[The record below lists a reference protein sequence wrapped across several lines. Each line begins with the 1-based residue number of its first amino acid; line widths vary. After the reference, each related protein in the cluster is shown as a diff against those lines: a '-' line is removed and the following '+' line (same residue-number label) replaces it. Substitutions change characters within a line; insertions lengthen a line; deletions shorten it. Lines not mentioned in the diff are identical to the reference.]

1 MRFINIII
9 LNVSKITGYKK
20 IENIKTRIIIDKS
33 KISLIFI
40 LIFLYLYSFIIII
53 KKTENI
59 YYKRRISKIINYNET
74 NLITF
79 QDKINWLIIHDTNK
93 LKGKCADKILLHEY
107 SKSKLGKDICNKIM
121 KIYHNADEINLK
133 ELPKQFVLKMNHG
146 CRFNIIV
153 TNKSNLNISLVKT
166 KIKKWMK
173 TDYGEK
179 LLEFHYSFIKKK
191 IFVEEFIGN
200 NLNNYKFLCYNGK
213 PKYVY
218 VSKMYH
224 NIKYRNFYDMNWNF
238 LNFSCLSEPHPYYKY
253 KKPQFFELMKEYSKK
268 LSSDFKFVRVDFYEL
283 ENEVRLGE
291 LTFIPMNSIFTC
303 DNKQDEIT
311 LGKDIIT
318 N

>member
-1 MRFINIII
+1 MYIYF
-9 LNVSKITGYKK
+9 
-20 IENIKTRIIIDKS
+20 
-33 KISLIFI
+33 
-40 LIFLYLYSFIIII
+40 FIIII

-121 KIYHNADEINLK
+121 KIYHNANEINLK

-153 TNKSNLNISLVKT
+153 TNKTNLNISLVKT

-179 LLEFHYSFIKKK
+179 LLEFHYSFINHH
-191 IFVEEFIGN
+191 IF
-200 NLNNYKFLCYNGK
+200 NLL
-213 PKYVY
+213 
-218 VSKMYH
+218 
-224 NIKYRNFYDMNWNF
+224 
-238 LNFSCLSEPHPYYKY
+238 
-253 KKPQFFELMKEYSKK
+253 
-268 LSSDFKFVRVDFYEL
+268 
-283 ENEVRLGE
+283 
-291 LTFIPMNSIFTC
+291 
-303 DNKQDEIT
+303 
-311 LGKDIIT
+311 
-318 N
+318 